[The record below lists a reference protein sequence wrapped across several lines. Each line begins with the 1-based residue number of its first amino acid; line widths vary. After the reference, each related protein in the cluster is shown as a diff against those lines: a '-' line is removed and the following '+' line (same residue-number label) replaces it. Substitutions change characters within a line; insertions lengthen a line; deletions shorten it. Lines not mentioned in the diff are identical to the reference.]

1 MGRLSEKRRGLLTSQ
16 DDRTKLTDSNG
27 KLASPMAV
35 FNTARIRLFAT
46 HSHNPLVV
54 YKAFQFA
61 IILAKI
67 LVLLVPRVAHSATI
81 AMISGCYFFT
91 AHT

>member
-1 MGRLSEKRRGLLTSQ
+1 MWVDYKKKRGLLPSQ
-16 DDRTKLTDSNG
+16 DDRTKVTESNVCSN
-27 KLASPMAV
+27 LVPPMAV
-35 FNTARIRLFAT
+35 FNTARVRLFAT

-67 LVLLVPRVAHSATI
+67 LVLFLPHPL
-81 AMISGCYFFT
+81 GYDCK
-91 AHT
+91 